1 MTPSGRRQRHRVLVS
16 AVLLMVALG
25 LFHAWSVFV
34 VPLQEQLGA
43 SRGAVSGIYSLATA
57 TFTLSML
64 AGHRLHDRVHPA
76 PLAAGIGLL
85 AALGLALAGTGAA
98 WAVWIGYGVLFGVAN
113 GVGYGFA
120 LQATALVLPDRSGL
134 AASIAVTAYALGPAL
149 LAPALEW
156 SVRAAGVLE
165 TFAIAGAL
173 TAAVAAAQLPLLAGL
188 RLPAPAPGGDA
199 PARARVARRTF
210 WLLWLGFLLSAAAG
224 LIALAH
230 AAALVTA
237 QGGSAQAA
245 ALGVSL
251 TAVGNAAGRLL
262 GGWLT
267 ELVPARVL
275 LAGAGLA
282 SALAL
287 LAAAVAPPVG
297 VALAAL
303 GVVGLGYGAASSI
316 YPAATAAL
324 YGPAALARVYGRLFT
339 AWGLAGLGAP
349 VLAGALFD
357 LSGAYHATLLVAAA
371 CSCAGGLVALL
382 LPVTAAR

>member
-188 RLPAPAPGGDA
+188 RLPAPAPAGDA